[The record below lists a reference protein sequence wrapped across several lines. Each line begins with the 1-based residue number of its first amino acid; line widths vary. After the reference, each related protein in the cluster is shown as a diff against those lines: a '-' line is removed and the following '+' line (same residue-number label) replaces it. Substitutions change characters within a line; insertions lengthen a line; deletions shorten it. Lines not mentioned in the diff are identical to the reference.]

1 MMRKVLLSIAVLLI
15 SSASLHLLQDV
26 EFREG
31 YLLSQGAT
39 LRYLLWSPRA
49 EPKGLAVLY
58 HGFGG
63 SSEMMGWI
71 GFELARQGY
80 LVVSYDARGH
90 GKSSSSLSYNL
101 SVLLQDF
108 RLISEKFNYSGEIL
122 LIGHSMGGRVVQEL
136 APIVKPSKIV
146 VIASPPSDKGVSSK
160 LLVLA
165 GLDEIFP
172 SSMAKGLSGWHVHIS
187 AFDDHLTILYSPNAI
202 EKIVSW
208 ISGNSKTTVSLRL
221 ALTLISSIS
230 AISLLV
236 SLPLAFVGR
245 LEVKNLSEKFISAKF
260 LLILI
265 LFAPISFIF
274 LTLFTNVLRAPIA
287 SFILGI
293 FYSQALGLL
302 IYRRDLSRVKGIF
315 GEMKPSSLGSAILL
329 ALFAYLMMHHAL
341 QPFLNV
347 EPSVFRLPL
356 IIELSFLLI
365 PAVLIFETLIPRSYG
380 SIRRNFLQR
389 LILILVSFIAA
400 SLILQILVG
409 GGYAGYFLIVTY
421 MSLIL
426 LIPIEL
432 LASALASRGLALNPI
447 WISIV
452 LGLLLGA
459 VTPIT

>member
-1 MMRKVLLSIAVLLI
+1 MRDLSFV
-15 SSASLHLLQDV
+15 
-26 EFREG
+26 
-31 YLLSQGAT
+31 
-39 LRYLLWSPRA
+39 
-49 EPKGLAVLY
+49 
-58 HGFGG
+58 
-63 SSEMMGWI
+63 
-71 GFELARQGY
+71 
-80 LVVSYDARGH
+80 
-90 GKSSSSLSYNL
+90 NL
-101 SVLLQDF
+101 SCRYIQI
-108 RLISEKFNYSGEIL
+108 RLYKVNFLETAE
-122 LIGHSMGGRVVQEL
+122 E
-136 APIVKPSKIV
+136 PSKIV

-165 GLDEIFP
+165 GLGEIFP

-208 ISGNSKTTVSLRL
+208 ISGDSKTTVSLRL

-302 IYRRDLSRVKGIF
+302 IYRRDLSQVKGIF

-347 EPSVFRLPL
+347 EPSVFRLPP

-365 PAVLIFETLIPRSYG
+365 CPN
-380 SIRRNFLQR
+380 IRDPYPEELWGYTSKFPSKAHFNVSELHD
-389 LILILVSFIAA
+389 SFINTSDTRGRRICRLLPHSDLHEPHIAHPHRAPSLSSSFERISSQSHLDIGGAGPPTWSGDSDNLTNEAEFAVSCLVLTSFA
-400 SLILQILVG
+400 SKFPISAEQ
-409 GGYAGYFLIVTY
+409 
-421 MSLIL
+421 L
-426 LIPIEL
+426 LRD
-432 LASALASRGLALNPI
+432 A
-447 WISIV
+447 
-452 LGLLLGA
+452 
-459 VTPIT
+459 